1 MLKFSSLSIWE
12 IFSSLWLAK
21 STIVEFA
28 KISKKVE
35 WKRDNGILAP
45 KQNWSYPWRSG
56 IGIISLLLLGSE
68 FQRED
73 VPGCRPYTLGN
84 LLPVENMSTLRY
96 RPKHSPCW
104 TRSNNP
110 SPFQRPVISGQ
121 DFDYHSC
128 PDVLEARCIDQ
139 NRSIFTVRTFG
150 QKVVDRFQ
158 ADWSIFKR
166 LDFQNWQNSFQ
177 SMSRWLLS
185 LNLWIF

>member
-1 MLKFSSLSIWE
+1 MEKRQRNSCSKTKLILSMTIGDWTHFSPSARIRVSAGRRARM
-12 IFSSLWLAK
+12 STVHPGK
-21 STIVEFA
+21 SPA
-28 KISKKVE
+28 
-35 WKRDNGILAP
+35 R
-45 KQNWSYPWRSG
+45 R
-56 IGIISLLLLGSE
+56 
-68 FQRED
+68 
-73 VPGCRPYTLGN
+73 
-84 LLPVENMSTLRY
+84 NMSTLRY

-110 SPFQRPVISGQ
+110 PPFQRPVISGQ

-166 LDFQNWQNSFQ
+166 LDLQN
-177 SMSRWLLS
+177 
-185 LNLWIF
+185 